1 MSPSNQSSSPDRV
14 PEEGKHEPILSDALD
29 EDLVDWDGPDDPK
42 NPMNWPLRR
51 VVVVITIISIITFL
65 SSLASSVLAPGILQ
79 VLDDFHSQN
88 LELGS
93 FVISVYVIGYA
104 LGPLIIAPLSEV
116 YGRSPL
122 YHGCGIL
129 FVLFSAACAMAPS
142 LASLVVLRLFAG
154 LAGSCP
160 LALSAGTIADIVPFE
175 KRGRVLSAWTFGP
188 LLGPVIGPIAGG
200 YLINVK
206 GWRWS
211 FWLVTI
217 VSGAVWLVS
226 FLFLRETYA
235 YTLLWR
241 KTKRLRKAT
250 GNPNLRPAVDDRRSP
265 TEIVTLAIVRPTK
278 MLTCSPIIFL
288 LSLFMFVF
296 YGYLYLVFTAMPQI
310 FQTVYGFSTG
320 AIGLTYIG
328 LGIGSFIG
336 VFISGATSDRTVQW
350 LKKEA
355 DATPKPEHRLPLAVA
370 GSVVVPIG
378 IFWIGW
384 TAETHQH
391 WMLPIIGTA
400 ILSIGVTLAFMA
412 VLAYLIDA
420 YGTYAASAVAASI
433 MLRSLGGA
441 LLPLAGGPMF
451 VKLGFGWGCSL
462 LAFIAIAMI
471 PVPIVFFT
479 HGERIRDKRFF
490 GVVF

>member
-1 MSPSNQSSSPDRV
+1 MSPSDESSSTERV
-14 PEEGKHEPILSDALD
+14 VGERKHALNHNTVLNGD
-29 EDLVDWDGPDDPK
+29 FVDWNGPDDPK
-42 NPMNWPLRR
+42 NPMNWPFSR
-51 VVVVITIISIITFL
+51 VVIVITIISIITFL
-65 SSLASSVLAPGILQ
+65 SSLASSIFAPGILQ
-79 VLDDFHSQN
+79 VLDDFDSKN
-88 LELGS
+88 LEIGS
-93 FVISVYVIGYA
+93 FTVSVYVIGYA
-104 LGPLIIAPLSEV
+104 FGPLIIAPLSEV

-129 FVLFSAACAMAPS
+129 FILFTIACALAPN
-142 LASLVVLRLFAG
+142 LAALVVLRLFAG
-154 LAGSCP
+154 LAGSAP

-175 KRGRVLSAWTFGP
+175 KRGRASSAWTFGP

-200 YLINVK
+200 YLIQIK

-211 FWLVTI
+211 FWLVAI
-217 VSGAVWLVS
+217 VSGVVYLFS

-241 KTKRLRKAT
+241 KTKRLRKETA
-250 GNPNLRPAVDDRRSP
+250 NPNLRPAVEDTRSP
-265 TEIVTLAIVRPTK
+265 RDIVTTAIVRPTK
-278 MLTCSPIIFL
+278 MLACSPIIFL

-310 FQTVYGFSTG
+310 FQTVYDFSTG
-320 AIGLTYIG
+320 SIGLTYIG

-336 VFISGATSDRTVQW
+336 VLISGATSDKMVQW

-355 DATPKPEHRLPLAVA
+355 DADPKPEHRLPLAVA
-370 GSVVVPIG
+370 GSVVVPVG

-412 VLAYLIDA
+412 VLTYLIDA
-420 YGTYAASAVAASI
+420 FGTYAASAVAASI

-479 HGERIRDKRFF
+479 HGERIRHKRFF